1 MALGSPTPPGSPG
14 ALPGAPA
21 LPSPPTL
28 PPIPIPPSG
37 TGVVTAQ
44 ARGPLVSRVDYSPTA
59 TASGGFLA
67 TAPASNL
74 LIPQPQLT
82 AIAPGGSV
90 SFTVTLASV
99 ASIDLIYFANL
110 IADVSATISVSAGTA
125 TARGANPD
133 RRPALAF
140 SILLSPVVGG
150 FDSVINARRTAVAD
164 CDEFPN
170 LGKLEEIEMA
180 LAKCASWG
188 VKFLLAVQDITQLN
202 GIYGLGHSIIANTH
216 TRAYFPTNDLATAK
230 TLSES
235 TGTMTAQT
243 PHTTIMGRRFGLLSQ
258 VTKSIQPTSRPLM
271 TPGEILAMRAAVKD
285 DAGHITEPGDV
296 LLFLMGQR
304 PLKAQQILYF
314 LDPDFAARAQTP
326 IEPPAL
332 PAPVPPLQLPW
343 IPAMPSP

>member
-243 PHTTIMGRRFGLLSQ
+243 PHTTIMGRRFRPLVAGYQKHSTD
-258 VTKSIQPTSRPLM
+258 VAPTYDSRRDPGYASRRQRRCRAHHRTRRRAAFLDGTTAAEGATDTLFSRPGLR
-271 TPGEILAMRAAVKD
+271 RASSN
-285 DAGHITEPGDV
+285 
-296 LLFLMGQR
+296 
-304 PLKAQQILYF
+304 
-314 LDPDFAARAQTP
+314 PD
-326 IEPPAL
+326 
-332 PAPVPPLQLPW
+332 
-343 IPAMPSP
+343 